1 MKCNIVFTIA
11 IMFCIQG
18 FTQEYPTLKISNDIE
33 LVKLSEHAYMHI
45 SYTNLSGY
53 GRIGE
58 NGLIYIN
65 NNKAFLFDTPWD
77 DSVTKDLKNYIKDS
91 LKAKVVGFV
100 PNHWHND
107 CMGGLSYLQS
117 IGVDSYANQMTIDI
131 AKSKGIPVPANAF
144 TDSLTLKLNDK
155 VIKCYY
161 LGAAHSLDNI
171 VVWIPDEYILFA
183 GCMVKDITAK
193 GMGNTVDGDLK
204 EWPLTIDKLMIKFSS
219 ARVVIPGHGM
229 FGGLELVQHTK
240 ELLAQ

>member
-107 CMGGLSYLQS
+107 CMGGLAYMQS